1 MLLELYY
8 SRAASEMSR
17 ETLFVCLLRLRYTVL
32 LYLTL
37 INLYL
42 DLVTRCCDDVICNIA
57 LIYIQIV
64 LPGAVVM

>member
-17 ETLFVCLLRLRYTVL
+17 ETLFVWLLRLRYTVL

-42 DLVTRCCDDVICNIA
+42 NLVTRFCDDVICN
-57 LIYIQIV
+57 L
-64 LPGAVVM
+64 